1 MIKKLKIQNFVLI
14 KNIEIE
20 FSPNFN
26 IIIGET
32 GSGKSLIIDA
42 LMIVFGD
49 RASNEIIRS
58 GELKTTIEVEIINYN
73 PFINKILEFNNIDI
87 HDNYLI
93 LRREINSKGLNRNF
107 VNDIPVNLSILKE
120 IGNYLIDFHGQHE
133 HQSLLNSENHISI
146 LDKYG
151 NLDND
156 INNFNELLDKLK
168 SKYYEIIELTN
179 KEKENKELLEYQRIF
194 LQDVNIINPISDEDI
209 LIENELSILENTEII
224 NQIGN
229 DLYDML
235 YNNDISIFSQLSKV
249 EFLLNKLKNFN
260 INIEEQLNEINYSKI
275 SAKEIALYITELI
288 EKYNLDYE
296 KIDYL
301 RNRQIQ
307 IKGLIKKYG
316 NLNDIIRKKNKI
328 EEQIN
333 LVENFAEIIHNLKSE
348 YYNLQIEC
356 GKLAEKIT
364 LARKEIA
371 KKLSKKI
378 VESLNLM
385 GISYV
390 DFKVNFD
397 KIVEDKNNL
406 SVCINDKF
414 YKIINNGVDL
424 VEFIISTNKGM
435 DAKPLKEVASGGE
448 ISRIMLSLKELISEK
463 DIIDTMV
470 FDEIDTGISGR
481 IAQMVGRVMQKISLS
496 KQIIA
501 ITHLPQIASYAD
513 KIFNVEKKELTD
525 TNMTIIKELSLNE
538 KVIEIAK
545 MIGGE
550 IISDSAL
557 KSATELINQSKQ

>member
-14 KNIEIE
+14 KNLEIE

-194 LQDVNIINPISDEDI
+194 LQDVNNINPIIDEDI
-209 LIENELSILENTEII
+209 IIEKELSILENTEII

-229 DLYDML
+229 DIYDLL
-235 YNNDISIFSQLSKV
+235 YNNDNSIFSQLSKV
-249 EFLLNKLKNFN
+249 ESQFNKLKNFN
-260 INIEEQLNEINYSKI
+260 INIDEQLNEITSSKI
-275 SAKEIALYITELI
+275 SSKEIAQYIADLV
-288 EKYNLDYE
+288 EKFNFDFE

-301 RNRQIQ
+301 RNRQLQ

-328 EEQIN
+328 EDQIN
-333 LVENFAEIIHNLKSE
+333 LVENFTETIHNLKSE
-348 YYNLQIEC
+348 YYKLQLEC

-371 KKLSKKI
+371 EKLSKKI

-501 ITHLPQIASYAD
+501 ITHLPQIASYGD

>member
-1 MIKKLKIQNFVLI
+1 MIKNLKIQNFVLI
-14 KNIEIE
+14 KNLEIE

-49 RASNEIIRS
+49 RASNEIIRN

-73 PFINKILEFNNIDI
+73 QIINKILEYNDIDI
-87 HDNYLI
+87 HNNYLI

-133 HQSLLNSENHISI
+133 HQSLLNSENHIYI

-151 NLDND
+151 NLEKD
-156 INNFNELLDKLK
+156 INELNILLDKLK
-168 SKYYEIIELTN
+168 SKYNEIIELTK
-179 KEKENKELLEYQRIF
+179 KEKENKEFLEYQRIF
-194 LQDVNIINPISDEDI
+194 LQDVNNINPILDEDI
-209 LIENELSILENTEII
+209 IIEKELSILENTEII

-229 DLYDML
+229 EVFDLL
-235 YNNDISIFSQLSKV
+235 YNNDNSIFSQLSKV
-249 EFLLNKLKNFN
+249 ENQLNKLKNYN
-260 INIEEQLNEINYSKI
+260 INIDEQLNEITSSKI
-275 SAKEIALYITELI
+275 SSKEIAQYIYDLV
-288 EKYNLDYE
+288 EKFNLDFE

-301 RNRQIQ
+301 RNRQLQ

-328 EEQIN
+328 EEQIT
-333 LVENFAEIIHNLKSE
+333 LVENFNETISNLKSE
-348 YYNLQIEC
+348 YYKLQLEC

-364 LARKEIA
+364 LTRKEIA

-390 DFKVNFD
+390 DFNVKFD
-397 KIVEDKNNL
+397 RLLEDKDKL
-406 SVCINDKF
+406 SVCINNQF
-414 YKIINNGVDL
+414 YKILNNGVDQI
-424 VEFIISTNKGM
+424 EFFISTNKGM

-463 DIIDTMV
+463 DVIDTMV

-481 IAQMVGRVMQKISLS
+481 IAQMVGRVMQKISTS

-501 ITHLPQIASYAD
+501 ITHLPQIASYGD
-513 KIFNVEKKELTD
+513 KIFNVEKKELDD
-525 TNMTIIKELSLNE
+525 TNLTTVRELNPDE
-538 KVIEIAK
+538 KVNEIAK

-550 IISDSAL
+550 FISDSAL
-557 KSATELINQSKQ
+557 KSATELISQSKQ

>member
-194 LQDVNIINPISDEDI
+194 LQDVNIINPISDEDF

-235 YNNDISIFSQLSKV
+235 YNNDSSIFSQLSKV

>member
-235 YNNDISIFSQLSKV
+235 YNNDSSIFSQLSKV

>member
-87 HDNYLI
+87 HHNYLI

-235 YNNDISIFSQLSKV
+235 YNNDSSIFSQLSKV